1 MRLQLGFSTGC
12 LHKCGLTLKEQ
23 LVTIAEAEC
32 RAVEINCLR
41 MDFFESEELRTL
53 TADDIAEHDFQYIS
67 IHSPK
72 SEYGP
77 NDETKKM
84 LDGLHRLNRELLANL
99 VAIHPDQVADMR
111 ILNQAGF
118 HVGLENMDNR
128 KAVYR
133 TPKEFEP
140 VFAEHP
146 GWSLVLDVNHIY
158 SNDMS
163 MGLAVEFYQKFGPR
177 ITQIHLSGYAGY
189 HEPLFRTLQP
199 QIIRSIQN
207 LDIPIVVE
215 SVFEKPD
222 DMKRE
227 RDYILKVL
235 GSQ

>member
-12 LHKCGLTLKEQ
+12 LHKCGLALKEQ
-23 LVTIAEAEC
+23 LAAIASAGC

-99 VAIHPDQVADMR
+99 VAVHPDQVTDMN
-111 ILNQAGF
+111 ILAQAGF

-128 KAVYR
+128 KTAYQ

-158 SNDMS
+158 SNDVS
-163 MGLAVEFYQKFGPR
+163 MGLAVEFYKKFGPR
-177 ITQIHLSGYAGY
+177 ITQVHLSGYAGC
-189 HEPLFRTLQP
+189 HEPLFQTLQP
-199 QIIRSIQN
+199 QIIWAIQN
-207 LDIPIVVE
+207 LDVPIIVE
-215 SVFEKPD
+215 SVFEHPD
-222 DMKRE
+222 ELLRE

-235 GSQ
+235 GSR